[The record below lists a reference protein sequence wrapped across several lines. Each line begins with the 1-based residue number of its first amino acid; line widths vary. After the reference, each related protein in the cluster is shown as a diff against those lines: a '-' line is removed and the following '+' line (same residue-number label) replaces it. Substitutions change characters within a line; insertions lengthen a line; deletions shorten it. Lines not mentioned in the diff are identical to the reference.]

1 MDIISLTD
9 KGAYR
14 ENNQDNYWAAVLDVN
29 GEEAGVICLC
39 DGMGGLENGELA
51 SRLVTSAVREY
62 ILKDF
67 DFSGIIGVLER
78 VNRKIYNM
86 SGGDN
91 SKLMGTTCT
100 IVMCYMG
107 KYNVCHIGDSRGYLF
122 RAGKSYQITEDHS
135 VVHKYKI
142 TKEKDPVLWNKYK
155 NKLTKCIGVG
165 TEIEPAFYEGDYVKG
180 DKFVVCSDGCWHI
193 FDDIEMTN
201 KEISNLYDLF
211 KVCKSHGER
220 DNITAGVLK
229 I

>member
-9 KGAYR
+9 KGVYR

-67 DFSGIIGVLER
+67 DFSGIIGVLEK

-86 SGGDN
+86 SGGDS

-100 IVMCYMG
+100 IVMCYRG
-107 KYNVCHIGDSRGYLF
+107 KYNVYHIGDSRGYLF
-122 RAGKSYQITEDHS
+122 RDGKSYQITEDH
-135 VVHKYKI
+135 
-142 TKEKDPVLWNKYK
+142 
-155 NKLTKCIGVG
+155 
-165 TEIEPAFYEGDYVKG
+165 FYEGDYVKG
-180 DKFVVCSDGCWHI
+180 DKFVVCSDGCWHV